1 MTIGSRTLAVLISL
15 CLLILSGIAVADD
28 EKLDAIFVDA
38 VSDFLKSQN
47 AATAIEEQMTFSAA
61 QHAFG
66 SLAAQGIA
74 ITEPMQA
81 IIIDEARKSI
91 GSKFSDDQFLA
102 DLYAPVYAGELS
114 IEEIRE
120 LTAFWTSAI
129 GKKLLAVNPA
139 LSEGTFNA
147 LQGASAPLLLEFQKN
162 VDARFLDA
170 GIVDQP

>member
-1 MTIGSRTLAVLISL
+1 
-15 CLLILSGIAVADD
+15 
-28 EKLDAIFVDA
+28 
-38 VSDFLKSQN
+38 
-47 AATAIEEQMTFSAA
+47 
-61 QHAFG
+61 
-66 SLAAQGIA
+66 
-74 ITEPMQA
+74 
-81 IIIDEARKSI
+81 
-91 GSKFSDDQFLA
+91 
-102 DLYAPVYAGELS
+102 AGELS